1 MGPGSRKIFF
11 TGRPRC
17 RRRNA
22 GCQSPAA
29 TSWRGSFGPWS
40 RRTRPAPAARVGIG
54 KDCPFDLHALLPVP
68 AATLALGATHPDA
81 LAWLATHWGVTDR
94 LRQVVLRPGATAN
107 RRLPRGHA
115 VIGYG
120 FFTAGETPDRAI
132 ATLTAAF
139 SPLRF
144 VLAPRPAD

>member
-1 MGPGSRKIFF
+1 M
-11 TGRPRC
+11 
-17 RRRNA
+17 
-22 GCQSPAA
+22 
-29 TSWRGSFGPWS
+29 
-40 RRTRPAPAARVGIG
+40 
-54 KDCPFDLHALLPVP
+54 LLPIP
-68 AATLALGATHPDA
+68 SEILALGATHPDA
-81 LAWLATHWGVTDR
+81 LAWLAAHWGVTDR